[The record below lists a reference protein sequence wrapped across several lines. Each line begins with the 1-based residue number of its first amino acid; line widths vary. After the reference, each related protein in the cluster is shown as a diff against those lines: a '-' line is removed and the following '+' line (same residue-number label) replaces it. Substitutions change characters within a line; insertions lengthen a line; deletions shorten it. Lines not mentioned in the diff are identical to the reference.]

1 MPEQILITGGA
12 GFVGSRVAF
21 ELKRKFPRADVIAF
35 DNLRRR
41 GSELNVPRLS
51 KEGIR
56 FVHGDV
62 RQPSDMDGLAPDLLV
77 ECSAEPSA
85 QAGYGSPPNYVV
97 ETNLFGCY
105 NCLNLARRTKAD
117 FLFLS
122 TSRVY
127 PTAALN
133 SLAYRETN
141 SRFEWVDEQ
150 PLPGA
155 GRLGIGE
162 TFPTEGARSIYGMTK
177 LAAELM
183 IEEFADAYGFRYIIN
198 RCGVIAGPWQMGKVD
213 QGVVCLWLAS
223 HYFGQSLRYIGFGGE
238 GKQVRDILHV
248 DDLAALVALQAGSM
262 SAFNGQ
268 TLNVGG
274 GLPFSLSL
282 REMTSLCEEITG
294 RRLDIRPESSDRP
307 ADVRLYVTDISRIEQ
322 LHGWAPER
330 NPKAVLC
337 DTHRWIQ
344 SNEAQVFGCLFAP
357 AAVSS

>member
-12 GFVGSRVAF
+12 GFVGSAVAF
-21 ELKRKFPRADVIAF
+21 ELKRRFPRADVVAF

-41 GSELNVPRLS
+41 GSELNVPRLA

-62 RQPSDMDGLAPDLLV
+62 RQATDMDGLSPDLLV

-85 QAGYGSPPNYVV
+85 QAGYSGPPNYVV

-133 SLAYRETN
+133 SLVFREIDT
-141 SRFEWVDEQ
+141 RFEWVDEQ

-155 GRLGIGE
+155 GRLGISE
-162 TFPTEGARSIYGMTK
+162 TFSTGGARSIYGMTK

-183 IEEFADAYGFRYIIN
+183 IEEFADAYGFRYVIN
-198 RCGVIAGPWQMGKVD
+198 RCGVIAGQWQMGKVD

-223 HYFGQSLRYIGFGGE
+223 HYFGRPLRYIGFGGE

-248 DDLAALVALQAGSM
+248 DDLAALVARQTGSM
-262 SAFNGQ
+262 NTFHGQ

-294 RRLDIRPESSDRP
+294 KNIEIRSEHSDRP
-307 ADVRLYVTDISRIEQ
+307 ADLRLYVSDTRRIEQ
-322 LHGWAPER
+322 IHHWAPER
-330 NPKAVLC
+330 GPEIVLR
-337 DTHRWIQ
+337 DIHRWIQ
-344 SNEAQVFGCLFAP
+344 SNEAQVFGCLFEP
-357 AAVSS
+357 SAASL